1 MLKKVCC
8 FISILLCVS
17 FPLVANVLN
26 DPIEIEVEI
35 DWIHEMSKGGNT
47 GIALF
52 IMSFIACLFALER
65 FLNLRKNKFNP
76 SDFIEKVL
84 PLYKEE
90 KYDDIISQCKNAPST
105 VARMCRYIVEHREA
119 DLDRL
124 ETGATDIGTREM
136 KGQMQLAYP
145 LAVVATMS
153 PLLGLLGTIIGMIE
167 AFAKVAIV
175 GDTSDSAALLADSI
189 GKALITTAAGLVIA
203 IPALGAYHW
212 FKFKTSYFATQL
224 EESLELM
231 INNWFVSRSKS
242 HNEEEASHT

>member
-1 MLKKVCC
+1 MADVQL
-8 FISILLCVS
+8 
-17 FPLVANVLN
+17 

-35 DWIHEMSKGGNT
+35 DWIHEMSKGGST
-47 GIALF
+47 GIALL
-52 IMSFIACLFALER
+52 IMSFIACIFSLER
-65 FLNLRKNKFNP
+65 FFNCRKNKFIPNH
-76 SDFIEKVL
+76 FINKIL
-84 PLYKEE
+84 PLYKEG
-90 KYDDIISQCKNAPST
+90 KFNDIISQCENAPST
-105 VARMCRYIVEHREA
+105 VSRMCSYIVEHRQA

-124 ETGATDIGTREM
+124 EIGATDIGTREM

-212 FKFKTSYFATQL
+212 FKFKTSTFATEL

-231 INNWFVSRSKS
+231 INTWFVSKSKID
-242 HNEEEASHT
+242 NEQQD